1 MNSTKCICTIKYK
14 THYIYYYL
22 MQIMN
27 IYVST
32 ILYCFLLIFQL
43 KGKVLQIALL

>member
-14 THYIYYYL
+14 THYYL

-27 IYVST
+27 IYLLFYIVS
-32 ILYCFLLIFQL
+32 Y
-43 KGKVLQIALL
+43 